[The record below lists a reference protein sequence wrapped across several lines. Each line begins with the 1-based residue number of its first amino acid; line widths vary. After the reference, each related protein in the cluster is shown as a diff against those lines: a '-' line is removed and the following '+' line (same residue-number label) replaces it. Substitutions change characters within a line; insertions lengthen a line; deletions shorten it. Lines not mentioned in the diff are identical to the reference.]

1 MMYKKLSLL
10 LYLTFI
16 VTGMIWIGTQ
26 NKLVSEQKVT
36 EILQYRISDLE
47 QFTETFHEN
56 DCGEDREQVKDKH
69 VSTVIRV
76 DRTNQVFFPKMHL
89 VNYQVIEK
97 EEAEPLDD
105 YSYDILCKIV
115 EAEAG
120 GEDYMGKK
128 LVAEVVL
135 NRVASPNFPNTVEEV
150 VFQKTG
156 GMYQF
161 SPISDGRYY
170 KVVVSE
176 ETKKAVNDAVTGEN
190 QSEGALYF
198 VNRKYCSTNAL
209 WWFDHRCTP
218 LFQYGG
224 HDFFS

>member
-10 LYLTFI
+10 LYLS
-16 VTGMIWIGTQ
+16 VLLTGIIWIGT
-26 NKLVSEQKVT
+26 KKELVSERTVSSFYH
-36 EILQYRISDLE
+36 YRVSDLE
-47 QFTETFHEN
+47 QIMDTFYEDKKVEN
-56 DCGEDREQVKDKH
+56 EESMKDKH
-69 VSTVIRV
+69 ISSVVRINQ
-76 DRTNQVFFPKMHL
+76 TNQFFYPKMHR
-89 VNYQVIEK
+89 VNYQVLQKEK
-97 EEAEPLDD
+97 EELLDED
-105 YSYDILCKIV
+105 SFGVLCRIV

-120 GEDYMGKK
+120 GEDYVGKK

-135 NRVASPNFPNTVEEV
+135 NRVDSPNFPNTVEEV

-170 KVVVSE
+170 NVVVSE
-176 ETKKAVNDAVTGEN
+176 ETKKAVNDAMTGEA
-190 QSEGALYF
+190 QSAGALYF
-198 VNRKYCSTNAL
+198 VNRKYCSTKAL

-218 LFQYGG
+218 LFHYGG

>member
-1 MMYKKLSLL
+1 MYKKLSLL
-10 LYLTFI
+10 LYFSILLI
-16 VTGMIWIGTQ
+16 SVIWIGT
-26 NKLVSEQKVT
+26 KKELMSEQTVAS
-36 EILQYRISDLE
+36 IFQYRVSDLE
-47 QFTETFHEN
+47 QIMDTFYEKDNGETKDN
-56 DCGEDREQVKDKH
+56 LMDKH
-69 VSTVIRV
+69 TSSVVRVSQ
-76 DRTNQVFFPKMHL
+76 TNQIFSPKMHRVSFQIL
-89 VNYQVIEK
+89 QK
-97 EEAEPLDD
+97 ENKELLDED
-105 YSYDILCKIV
+105 SFDILCRIV

-120 GEDYMGKK
+120 GEDYFGKK

-135 NRVASPNFPNTVEEV
+135 NRVASPNFPDTVEEV

-156 GMYQF
+156 ETYQF

-176 ETKKAVNDAVTGEN
+176 ETKNAVNDAMMGEA
-190 QSEGALYF
+190 QSAGALYF
-198 VNRKYCSTNAL
+198 VNRKYSSTKAL